1 VSLWHSFCSLRL
13 TIQTFYIASLLVG
26 FTEDRCNLA
35 QKGFD
40 YYGPTILICPDLV
53 EFPGLLKAYEER
65 HYVRISN
72 LTAENLPRC
81 VSEGDR
87 CNLLDSF
94 QTAFLVRLKD
104 VNVLYGGGTLVPM
117 TDSVKTQFGIQV
129 RRLQR
134 ADQVKLYHLTWLQH
148 LMGSSLLDLYS
159 RCSRL

>member
-1 VSLWHSFCSLRL
+1 M
-13 TIQTFYIASLLVG
+13 
-26 FTEDRCNLA
+26 
-35 QKGFD
+35 
-40 YYGPTILICPDLV
+40 
-53 EFPGLLKAYEER
+53 
-65 HYVRISN
+65 
-72 LTAENLPRC
+72 
-81 VSEGDR
+81 
-87 CNLLDSF
+87 LDSF